1 MTLND
6 CLIYLLC
13 YLEFSIYFPK
23 DNNWSLTCRRLM
35 IQQNCTIKQPS
46 NVDRFKFFTRFR
58 RTFLEKYERALGSS
72 SWAKQFP
79 LNYENTRKAIKDLF
93 LEVAQELTAKT
104 ASSASGSSK
113 SASGNEGKVSTGKN
127 KNYKPE
133 ILDNLKRMGWNLT
146 PVNDRGDC
154 LFQSL
159 GIFLKIKVFSQV
171 LIQMLI
177 RL

>member
-23 DNNWSLTCRRLM
+23 DNNWSLTVQK
-35 IQQNCTIKQPS
+35 INDPIESVTIKQPS
-46 NVDRFKFFTRFR
+46 NVDRFKFFTTFR

-93 LEVAQELTAKT
+93 LEVDKI
-104 ASSASGSSK
+104 
-113 SASGNEGKVSTGKN
+113 NPKN
-127 KNYKPE
+127 R
-133 ILDNLKRMGWNLT
+133 I
-146 PVNDRGDC
+146 
-154 LFQSL
+154 
-159 GIFLKIKVFSQV
+159 
-171 LIQMLI
+171 
-177 RL
+177 